1 MREFRGS
8 DTHFLAQK
16 VAKVVHASTDSDL
29 DSLVSRMAAG
39 DREAVGTF
47 LSLYGPMIRRRVRGK
62 LRMSVRRLF
71 DSQDILS
78 TVGRRLDTI
87 VREAIATKPYVWGT
101 HHLPHDVMVREL
113 STGRSRYET
122 LRSLGLSQINVGTAA
137 NPEERVNAARL
148 MIPICWFDAERCAR
162 GLEQLRAYRKR
173 WNKANS
179 AYSGPLHDKSSHGAD
194 AFGEFAMNRLGTA
207 RTATTQPARRFGGGG
222 AQSWMG

>member
-87 VREAIATKPYVWGT
+87 VREGRVKARTQGEFWSLVTQVTENSVVEKGRIAERLRIKEGEESGFAREILAELEGAERVSGSDGVEVAFDEMLGWLKSEQDRTIATLWTLGLTHAHIAEHLDTKEDYVRDRW
-101 HHLPHDVMVREL
+101 R
-113 STGRSRYET
+113 RIRET
-122 LRSLGLSQINVGTAA
+122 LRATFRS
-137 NPEERVNAARL
+137 
-148 MIPICWFDAERCAR
+148 
-162 GLEQLRAYRKR
+162 K
-173 WNKANS
+173 S
-179 AYSGPLHDKSSHGAD
+179 A
-194 AFGEFAMNRLGTA
+194 
-207 RTATTQPARRFGGGG
+207 
-222 AQSWMG
+222 